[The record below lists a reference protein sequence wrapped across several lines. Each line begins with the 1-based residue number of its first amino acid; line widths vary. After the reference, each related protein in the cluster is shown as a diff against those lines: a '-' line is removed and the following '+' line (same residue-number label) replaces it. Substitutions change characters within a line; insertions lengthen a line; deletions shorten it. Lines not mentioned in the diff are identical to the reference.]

1 MSTVC
6 EGRWFIIVPI
16 RQTRKIDLF
25 DKYIISIESKLK
37 WHSDG
42 TEGQR
47 SLFLADRGENFVITF
62 EEGMECLDMK
72 TCSSEQMSYVEY
84 EHMTDGKYIHLIR
97 DAESND
103 RKGANTSFFHIELVD
118 SQGEKVFLPGQ
129 ITVAKGYDWT
139 CGVEPVLLEILTG
152 ITLRENA

>member
-1 MSTVC
+1 M
-6 EGRWFIIVPI
+6 
-16 RQTRKIDLF
+16 F

-37 WHSDG
+37 WHSGG

-47 SLFLADRGENFVITF
+47 SLFLADRGETFVITF

-72 TCSSEQMSYVEY
+72 TRSSEQMSYIEF
-84 EHMTDGKYIHLIR
+84 EHMTDGKYIHQIR
-97 DAESND
+97 DAVVND

-118 SQGEKVFLPGQ
+118 SKGEKVFLPGQ
-129 ITVAKGYDWT
+129 ITVAKGYEWT
-139 CGVEPVLLEILTG
+139 CGVEPVLLEILIG